1 MKKKK
6 RMTSWERR
14 QRRRIQIIFRVVLI
28 CALLIVGVIAAKEF
42 LPYETMN
49 ISEYYTVS
57 YEGYNTKG
65 TARLTLNKE
74 AVDATI
80 AKVKEDYEAS
90 LIHIQE
96 CTDADYESFENSLQV
111 NIQNGENLSN
121 GGTFSV
127 SYSFDEA
134 LAKKLKIKVVSNKK
148 EITVSG
154 LTTAAV
160 LTKEEVFKDIEVR
173 FDGISPNISMEI
185 INNSSNEF
193 VRNMVFNP
201 EVFKAYYATGDVV
214 KIRAYFSEE
223 ESLKQHYVVD
233 TPSEECVMEYT
244 VEGTDEYVT
253 SAAELTDEL
262 VKEAAEAGKEAF
274 VNANEYG
281 VRIFCEANLVPVYVN
296 KKATFEWLKPTLL
309 SVYFKSVKPEA
320 AGQNGNNYNDLDL
333 IYFVKITQADGVTC
347 DAEAVVRFSN
357 IIKRSDGTFE
367 YDFSNAKIISASYSN
382 SSIVKNVVGRY
393 EDTYNIEKL
402 DFSEYYE

>member
-1 MKKKK
+1 
-6 RMTSWERR
+6 
-14 QRRRIQIIFRVVLI
+14 
-28 CALLIVGVIAAKEF
+28 
-42 LPYETMN
+42 
-49 ISEYYTVS
+49 
-57 YEGYNTKG
+57 
-65 TARLTLNKE
+65 
-74 AVDATI
+74 
-80 AKVKEDYEAS
+80 
-90 LIHIQE
+90 
-96 CTDADYESFENSLQV
+96 
-111 NIQNGENLSN
+111 
-121 GGTFSV
+121 
-127 SYSFDEA
+127 
-134 LAKKLKIKVVSNKK
+134 
-148 EITVSG
+148 
-154 LTTAAV
+154 
-160 LTKEEVFKDIEVR
+160 
-173 FDGISPNISMEI
+173 
-185 INNSSNEF
+185 
-193 VRNMVFNP
+193 
-201 EVFKAYYATGDVV
+201 
-214 KIRAYFSEE
+214 
-223 ESLKQHYVVD
+223 
-233 TPSEECVMEYT
+233 MEYT